1 MQKKD
6 FQLGEEPKE
15 IKRRKKYI
23 REHNNNKQ
31 KTVVYQ
37 SKDILKEG
45 WRGKLGSDAPGENS
59 WRKPREEN

>member
-1 MQKKD
+1 LYFMQKKD

-45 WRGKLGSDAPGENS
+45 
-59 WRKPREEN
+59 